1 MPRHQKPKTYLFV
14 RTCDRPRH
22 ARTRPTHRKEE
33 MIAKTDE
40 FEVECDEKVSEFRR
54 K

>member
-22 ARTRPTHRKEE
+22 ARTRSHRKEE
-33 MIAKTDE
+33 MTAKTDE
-40 FEVECDEKVSEFRR
+40 FEVECDEKVSEFRG